1 MKKIIS
7 NIIIG
12 TGFIAKN
19 FNNYKEE
26 LKKLNI
32 CLYAAGVSNSQTN
45 NKDLFINERKRL
57 LDFSRQFNQEKSWF
71 MLVPVAFL
79 ILQEEIILIIK
90 INYK

>member
-19 FNNYKEE
+19 FNNYKEK

-32 CLYAAGVSNSQTN
+32 CLYAAGVSNSQIN
-45 NKDLFINERKRL
+45 NEDLLINERKRL
-57 LDFSRQFNQEKSWF
+57 LDFSRQFNQEKK
-71 MLVPVAFL
+71 LVYVSTCSVLDPSRR
-79 ILQEEIILIIK
+79 
-90 INYK
+90 NNP